1 MQKLWFKAKT
11 YGWGW
16 TPCSW
21 EGWAVTA
28 LAILSILLNARIV
41 ERYAETPLDVVLG
54 SVIPIFITAALL
66 IIICIVTGEK
76 PGWRWGNRSD
86 K

>member
-1 MQKLWFKAKT
+1 M
-11 YGWGW
+11 
-16 TPCSW
+16 
-21 EGWAVTA
+21 TA
-28 LAILSILLNARIV
+28 LAILSILLNARMV

-76 PGWRWGNRSD
+76 PGWRWG